1 MAGRFGMAG
10 LGRAKSG
17 SAGVKNGS
25 MMFERTVQQSVRC
38 SGIGLHT
45 GKPVSADIRPAEAGQ
60 GIRFRR
66 IDLPGRPE
74 IAARY
79 DLGTDFTL
87 GTTLRHPDGLA
98 SVATV
103 EHLMA
108 ALAGL
113 GIDNAVIEV
122 DGPEVPAVDG
132 SAAPFAGLL
141 RRAGLR
147 TLGRPRR
154 AIRILKTVSLTE
166 GSKSV
171 SLEPAES
178 FSITVNID
186 FDNPVIG
193 RQTCTF
199 APADDDFLTALA
211 PARTFGLL
219 HEVDWMRQQG
229 LALGGSLDNA
239 IVINGNT
246 VMNQDGLRFAN
257 EFARHKALDALGDL
271 ALAGA
276 PLQGRFVG
284 NRSGHAMNNRLL
296 HALFADDSAW
306 EWAPVAARADLS
318 DAPLAAVGL

>member
-1 MAGRFGMAG
+1 M
-10 LGRAKSG
+10 SG
-17 SAGVKNGS
+17 SAGVKNGL
-25 MMFERTVQQSVRC
+25 MMFQRTVQQGVRC

-45 GKPVSADIRPAEAGQ
+45 GKPVAADIRPAEADR
-60 GIRFRR
+60 GILFRR
-66 IDLPGRPE
+66 VDLPGMPE
-74 IAARY
+74 IPARF

-87 GTTLRHPDGLA
+87 GTTLRHPDGAA

-113 GIDNAVIEV
+113 GIDNAVVDV

-132 SAAPFAGLL
+132 SAAPFVALL

-147 TLGRPRR
+147 TLGQPRR
-154 AIRILKTVSLTE
+154 AIRVLKPVVLSE

-171 SLEPAES
+171 ALEPAAT
-178 FSITVNID
+178 FSVSVTID
-186 FDNPVIG
+186 FENPVIG
-193 RQTCTF
+193 QQTCTF
-199 APADDDFLTALA
+199 TPSVDDFGSQLA

-219 HEVDWMRQQG
+219 QEVDWMRRQG

-246 VMNQDGLRFAN
+246 VMNQDGLRFVD
-257 EFARHKALDALGDL
+257 EFARHKVLDALGDL

-276 PLQGRFVG
+276 PLQARFLG
-284 NRSGHAMNNRLL
+284 NRSGHALNNRLL

-306 EWAPVAARADLS
+306 EWVDMAARHGTADL
-318 DAPLAAVGL
+318 PLTAAAL